1 MSVYNEPSQTTQ
13 SSVDSVDS
21 AGTQYSAENAIIVQ
35 IVLTDPATLMGSYSP
50 GDTVDAATAQTIAR
64 AVFDAVLAF
73 TP

>member
-1 MSVYNEPSQTTQ
+1 MRW
-13 SSVDSVDS
+13 VDQEYGREGRLIDDEDAASFNSCPEGELPD
-21 AGTQYSAENAIIVQ
+21 
-35 IVLTDPATLMGSYSP
+35 LTDPATLMGSYSP